1 MRFWRIYYRLG
12 LVALMDN
19 HYKIQFNRESGDG
32 RYDISLMPRDRRHP
46 GIIMELKAASGLNE
60 EALKILPGEAL
71 DQIHEKRYNVGTGFR
86 GRR

>member
-1 MRFWRIYYRLG
+1 MKFWRIYYRLG

-32 RYDISLMPRDRRHP
+32 RYDISLMPRDRRHH

-60 EALKILPGEAL
+60 EEASSTYVAA
-71 DQIHEKRYNVGTGFR
+71 INEETVIPENGGIYFEKLL
-86 GRR
+86 